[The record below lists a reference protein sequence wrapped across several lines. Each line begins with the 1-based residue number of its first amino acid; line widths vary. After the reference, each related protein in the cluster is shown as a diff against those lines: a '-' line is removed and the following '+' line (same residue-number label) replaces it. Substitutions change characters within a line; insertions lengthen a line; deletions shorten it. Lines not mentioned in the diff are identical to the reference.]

1 MKKHKIEE
9 YADGKNN
16 SMDLESI
23 ESILGNTANNPF
35 EVITRADLEEK
46 MENMSLL
53 DLQSFAVKAGV
64 FPSGGKVAIKNRLEK
79 AFSSFQK
86 GVSQI
91 QLTQHVVDPNSRAG
105 KRALKILEGNA

>member
-1 MKKHKIEE
+1 MKKHKIQE
-9 YADGKNN
+9 YADGRNN

-23 ESILGNTANNPF
+23 DTILGNADNPF
-35 EVITRADLEEK
+35 EVITSADLEDK

-64 FPSGGKVAIKNRLEK
+64 FPSGGKVAIKNRMEK

-91 QLTQHVVDPNSRAG
+91 QLTQHVIDPNSRGG
-105 KRALKILEGNA
+105 KQALKILKGLA